1 MTALFGTFIILLIAG
16 TPVVFVIGVSMF
28 AYFVWTGQ
36 YSFLLTVPQRMFAG
50 GDSFVLLAI
59 PLFILAGNLMEAGGL
74 THRLLRFAKVCVGR
88 FSGGVSLTAIWG
100 SMLFGGVSGS
110 AAADAAALG
119 SVLIPEMKRE
129 GYDTNYAAAL
139 MSMSSLLAPLIP
151 PSIALVIFGAL
162 SQTSIAR
169 LFIAGIAPAFLL
181 AIGLSIYAVWI
192 ARKRNYPRSAPP
204 TMREFLVACWEV
216 IPVMLL
222 PIIIVGGIRGG
233 VFTPTEAA
241 AVAALYALLVA
252 GLLYRTLNLERIKAA
267 LLNTALLTA
276 AIFTLVAMANIASF
290 IFAMEKL
297 PQTVVAALYSIS
309 DNPIFVLIMVNIVL
323 LLLGTVLEA
332 TPTLILTVPALVGVA
347 EAVGMDQVQLG
358 VMVVFNILIGFIT
371 PPVGLCLFIVSNI
384 AKARVDRVAWHAL
397 PMIGIAMVVLMIIT
411 FIPAVTLTLPDLL
424 VK

>member
-1 MTALFGTFIILLIAG
+1 MIALFVTFVVLLATG
-16 TPVVFVIGVSMF
+16 APVVFVIGVSMF

-36 YSFLLTVPQRMFAG
+36 YMFLLTVPQRMFAG

-139 MSMSSLLAPLIP
+139 MSMSSLAAPLIP

-169 LFIAGIAPAFLL
+169 LFIAGIVPAFLL

-192 ARKRNYPRSAPP
+192 AKKRDYPRAAPP
-204 TMREFLVACWEV
+204 TWQEFVSACWEV

-252 GLLYRTLNLERIKAA
+252 GLLYRTLNLERIRSA
-267 LLNTALLTA
+267 LLNTAMLTA

-290 IFAMEKL
+290 IFAMERL

-309 DNPIFVLIMVNIVL
+309 ENPIFVLIMVNIVL
-323 LLLGTVLEA
+323 LFLGTVLEA
-332 TPTLILTVPALVGVA
+332 TPTLILTVPALVGIGQ
-347 EAVGMDQVQLG
+347 AVGMDQVQLG

-384 AKARVDRVAWHAL
+384 AKARVDQVAWHAL
-397 PMIGIAMVVLMIIT
+397 PMIGIALIVLMIIT
-411 FIPAVTLTLPDLL
+411 FVPPVKLFLPEIL